1 MAEFPRLLMLIG
13 AAIPPGR
20 LAASIA
26 AAADAV
32 RSNSSD
38 IEVDIMN
45 LADAPIDISGGR
57 PLDRYGAETQLAV
70 DRIAGAA
77 AVWIAAPVYRASFPG
92 VLKDLVD
99 IAPVG
104 ALQGKPVG
112 MSQSVVPPIIISQ
125 SIRNCAGSAAG
136 TGRSSPT
143 AVYLTGADFRG
154 RPADVG
160 NCAQGFSRAR

>member
-1 MAEFPRLLMLIG
+1 
-13 AAIPPGR
+13 
-20 LAASIA
+20 
-26 AAADAV
+26 
-32 RSNSSD
+32 
-38 IEVDIMN
+38 MN

-104 ALQGKPVG
+104 GTPGKAGRHVAIGGSTHHYFSVDTQLRRVRGRYRALVAD
-112 MSQSVVPPIIISQ
+112 
-125 SIRNCAGSAAG
+125 R
-136 TGRSSPT
+136 RL
-143 AVYLTGADFRG
+143 LTGADFRG